1 MKRRDSYLR
10 PRYARAADANPAH
23 GKGAGA
29 RARDADDGVKV
40 TMVELLFDLVF
51 VFAVTQLSHT
61 LLADLGWHNAARVAI
76 LLIAVWSVWLYTA
89 WVTNWL
95 DPERV
100 PVRLFL
106 FAMMLVGLVMSASI
120 PQAFAEHAR
129 VFAGAYVTMQLARAG
144 FLLWALRRERANL
157 ARNAQRILVWELARG
172 AIWLAGGWSDPDTR
186 LACWSAAIALG
197 FIMPWINFWVP
208 GMGRSEVGDWDIDGR
223 HVAERCGLFVIIA
236 LGESLL
242 ITGATFSQIAW
253 NAGALWGFAAAAVGS
268 LALWW
273 IYFDRGA
280 EHAAEV
286 IASAQNPGATA
297 RAAYTAIHLLIVAG
311 IIVCAVAD
319 EEVLARPAHAGP
331 AAATAILLGPAL
343 FLLGTA
349 LFKWVVY
356 ERKWPPLSHVLGLL
370 LLLAL
375 VPAAALHWLSALGLG
390 IATTGVLLF
399 VLAWEYAAL
408 RN

>member
-1 MKRRDSYLR
+1 MNRPNSYLR
-10 PRYARAADANPAH
+10 P
-23 GKGAGA
+23 KGNHDSG
-29 RARDADDGVKV
+29 KV

-51 VFAVTQLSHT
+51 VFAVTQLSHA
-61 LLADLGWHNAARVAI
+61 LLAELSWQNALRVSI
-76 LLIAVWSVWLYTA
+76 MLVAVWSVWLYMA

-95 DPERV
+95 DPDRV
-100 PVRLFL
+100 PVRMFL

-120 PQAFAEHAR
+120 PKAFAEYGGA
-129 VFAGAYVTMQLARAG
+129 FAGTYAVMQIARSG
-144 FLLWALRRERANL
+144 CFSWALRRERANL
-157 ARNAQRILVWELARG
+157 ARNAQRIFAWELFRG
-172 AIWLAGGWSDPDTR
+172 LIWLIGGWADPDTR
-186 LACWSAAIALG
+186 LVWWSVAIVFG
-197 FIMPWINFWVP
+197 FIAPWIGFWVP
-208 GMGRSEVGDWDIDGR
+208 GMGRSHVTDWDINGR

-242 ITGATFSQIAW
+242 ITGATFSQVPWSATTMW
-253 NAGALWGFAAAAVGS
+253 AFAAAAVGS

-286 IASAQNPGATA
+286 ISGSATPGATA
-297 RAAYTAIHLLIVAG
+297 RAAYTVIHLLIVAG

-319 EEVLARPAHAGP
+319 EEILARPAHAG
-331 AAATAILLGPAL
+331 AAATTVILLGPAL
-343 FLLGTA
+343 FLVGTA

-356 ERKWPPLSHVLGLL
+356 ERKWPPFSHALGLL

-375 VPAAALHWLSALGLG
+375 LPVTMLHALSALGLG
-390 IATTGVLLF
+390 IATTLVLLF

-408 RN
+408 NRT

>member
-1 MKRRDSYLR
+1 MKGRYSYLR
-10 PRYARAADANPAH
+10 A
-23 GKGAGA
+23 KGAHDSA
-29 RARDADDGVKV
+29 KV

-61 LLADLGWHNAARVAI
+61 LLAGLNWQNASHVGI
-76 LLIAVWSVWLYTA
+76 LLVAVWSVWLYTA

-95 DPERV
+95 DPDRV

-120 PQAFAEHAR
+120 PKAFAEHGQ
-129 VFAGAYVTMQLARAG
+129 VFAGAYVAMQLARSG
-144 FLLWALRRERANL
+144 FFAWALRHERENL
-157 ARNAQRILVWELARG
+157 ARNAQRLFVWELVRG
-172 AIWLAGGWSDPDTR
+172 LIWLIGGWADPDTR
-186 LACWSAAIALG
+186 LSCWSAAIVLG
-197 FIMPWINFWVP
+197 FIAPWINFWVP
-208 GMGRSEVGDWDIDGR
+208 GMGRSSVTDWDVDGR
-223 HVAERCGLFVIIA
+223 HVSERCGLFVIIA

-242 ITGATFSQIAW
+242 ITGATFSGVPWSAATLQA
-253 NAGALWGFAAAAVGS
+253 FAAAAVGS

-280 EHAAEV
+280 EHAAQV
-286 IASAQNPGATA
+286 ISRSKNPGETA

-319 EEVLARPAHAGP
+319 EEVLARPAHATP
-331 AAATAILLGPAL
+331 VAITVILLGPAL
-343 FLLGTA
+343 FLIGTA

-356 ERKWPPLSHVLGLL
+356 ERKWPPFSHAMGLL

-375 VPAAALHWLSALGLG
+375 APAAGLSWLSALGLG
-390 IATTGVLLF
+390 TATTCVLLI
-399 VLAWEYAAL
+399 VLVWEYVAL
-408 RN
+408 NRK

>member
-1 MKRRDSYLR
+1 MKKRPSYLR
-10 PRYARAADANPAH
+10 P
-23 GKGAGA
+23 KGAHDGA
-29 RARDADDGVKV
+29 KV

-61 LLADLGWHNAARVAI
+61 LLAELSWQNASRVGV
-76 LLIAVWSVWLYTA
+76 LMVAVWGVWLYTA

-95 DPERV
+95 DPDRV

-120 PQAFAEHAR
+120 SKAFAEYGRA
-129 VFAGAYVTMQLARAG
+129 FASAYVTMQVARAG
-144 FLLWALRRERANL
+144 FLCWALRHERANL
-157 ARNAQRILVWELARG
+157 ARNAQRILAWELFRG
-172 AIWLAGGWSDPDTR
+172 AIWLAGGWAGAEAR

-197 FIMPWINFWVP
+197 FIAPWVNFWVP
-208 GMGRSEVGDWDIDGR
+208 GMGKSAVTDWDVDGR

-242 ITGATFSQIAW
+242 ITGATFSQVPWSAST
-253 NAGALWGFAAAAVGS
+253 LWAFAAAAVGS

-286 IASAQNPGATA
+286 ISRSETPGETA
-297 RAAYTAIHLLIVAG
+297 RAAYTFIHLLIVAG

-319 EEVLARPAHAGP
+319 EEILARPAHAS
-331 AAATAILLGPAL
+331 AAAITVILLGPAL
-343 FLLGTA
+343 FLFGTA

-356 ERKWPPLSHVLGLL
+356 ARKWPPLSHFLGLL

-375 VPAAALHWLSALGLG
+375 IPVATLHWLSALGLG
-390 IATTGVLLF
+390 VATTSVLLF
-399 VLAWEYAAL
+399 VLAWEYLAL
-408 RN
+408 NRA

>member
-1 MKRRDSYLR
+1 
-10 PRYARAADANPAH
+10 
-23 GKGAGA
+23 
-29 RARDADDGVKV
+29 
-40 TMVELLFDLVF
+40 MVELLFDLVF

-61 LLADLGWHNAARVAI
+61 LLAELAWENAARVGI
-76 LLIAVWSVWLYTA
+76 LLVAVWSVWLYTA

-120 PQAFAEHAR
+120 PKAFAEYGR
-129 VFAGAYVTMQLARAG
+129 VFAAAYVTMQVARAG
-144 FLLWALRRERANL
+144 FLAWALRHERANL
-157 ARNAQRILVWELARG
+157 ARNAQRILAWELLRG
-172 AIWLAGGWSDPDTR
+172 AIWLIGGWAGPDTR
-186 LACWSAAIALG
+186 LACWSAAIVLG

-208 GMGRSEVGDWDIDGR
+208 GMGKSEVTDWDIEGR
-223 HVAERCGLFVIIA
+223 HVSERCGLFVIIA

-242 ITGATFSQIAW
+242 ITGATFSQVPWSA
-253 NAGALWGFAAAAVGS
+253 ATLWAFAAAAVGS

-286 IASAQNPGATA
+286 ISRSANPGERA

-319 EEVLARPAHAGP
+319 EEILARPAHASS
-331 AAATAILLGPAL
+331 AAITVILLGPAL
-343 FLLGTA
+343 FLIGTT

-356 ERKWPPLSHVLGLL
+356 DRRWPPLSHSLGLL

-375 VPAAALHWLSALGLG
+375 VPVAMLHWLPALGLG
-390 IATTGVLLF
+390 IATTCVLLF

-408 RN
+408 RRN

>member
-1 MKRRDSYLR
+1 MNKRRSYLR
-10 PRYARAADANPAH
+10 PKD
-23 GKGAGA
+23 
-29 RARDADDGVKV
+29 ARDGAKV

-61 LLADLGWHNAARVAI
+61 LLAQLSWENASRVGI
-76 LLIAVWSVWLYTA
+76 LMVAVWSVWLYTA

-95 DPERV
+95 DPDRV

-120 PQAFAEHAR
+120 PKAYAEYGQ
-129 VFAGAYVTMQLARAG
+129 VFAVTYVTMQLARSG
-144 FLLWALRRERANL
+144 FLAWALRRERAGL
-157 ARNAQRILVWELARG
+157 ARNAQRLLAWELFRG
-172 AIWLAGGWSDPDTR
+172 AIWLAGGWAGPEAR
-186 LACWSAAIALG
+186 LACWGAAIALG
-197 FIMPWINFWVP
+197 FIAPWINFWVP
-208 GMGRSEVGDWDIDGR
+208 GMGKSDVTDWEIDGR

-242 ITGATFSQIAW
+242 ITGATFSQVPWSAST
-253 NAGALWGFAAAAVGS
+253 LWGFAAAAVGS

-280 EHAAEV
+280 EHAAQV
-286 IASAQNPGATA
+286 ISSSKNPGEKA

-319 EEVLARPAHAGP
+319 EEILARPALLSP
-331 AAATAILLGPAL
+331 AAITVTLLGPAL
-343 FLLGTA
+343 FLIGTM

-356 ERKWPPLSHVLGLL
+356 ERRWPPLSHGLGLL

-375 VPAAALHWLSALGLG
+375 IPAAMLHWLSALGLG
-390 IATTGVLLF
+390 IATTSILLL

-408 RN
+408 N

>member
-1 MKRRDSYLR
+1 MTVRRSYLR
-10 PRYARAADANPAH
+10 P
-23 GKGAGA
+23 KGAHDGA
-29 RARDADDGVKV
+29 KV

-61 LLADLGWHNAARVAI
+61 LLAELGWQNAARVGV
-76 LLIAVWSVWLYTA
+76 LMVAVWGVWLYTA

-95 DPERV
+95 DPDRV

-120 PQAFAEHAR
+120 PKAFAEFGRA
-129 VFAGAYVTMQLARAG
+129 FACTYVTMQLARSG
-144 FLLWALRRERANL
+144 FFLWALRHERRNL
-157 ARNAQRILVWELARG
+157 ARNAQRLFAWELCRG
-172 AIWLAGGWSDPDTR
+172 VIWLIGAWADPDLR
-186 LACWSAAIALG
+186 LAWWGAAIALG
-197 FIMPWINFWVP
+197 FLAPWINYWVP
-208 GMGRSEVGDWDIDGR
+208 GMGRSAVTDWDIDGR

-242 ITGATFSQIAW
+242 ITGSTFSQLAW
-253 NAGALWGFAAAAVGS
+253 GAASVSAFAAAAVGS

-280 EHAAEV
+280 EYAAQV
-286 IASAQNPGATA
+286 ISRSENPGEKA
-297 RAAYTAIHLLIVAG
+297 RAAYTVIHLLIVAG

-319 EEVLARPAHAGP
+319 EEILARPAHVST
-331 AAATAILLGPAL
+331 AAITVILLGPAL
-343 FLLGTA
+343 FLFGTA

-356 ERKWPPLSHVLGLL
+356 ARKWPPLSHFLGLL

-375 VPAAALHWLSALGLG
+375 IPVAALHWLSALGLG
-390 IATTGVLLF
+390 IATTSVLLF
-399 VLAWEYAAL
+399 VLAWEYLAL
-408 RN
+408 NRA

>member
-1 MKRRDSYLR
+1 MKQPNSYLR
-10 PRYARAADANPAH
+10 PKSAN
-23 GKGAGA
+23 
-29 RARDADDGVKV
+29 DGGVHDSGKV

-51 VFAVTQLSHT
+51 VFAITQLSHT
-61 LLADLGWHNAARVAI
+61 LLARLGWLNAAQVGI
-76 LLIAVWSVWLYTA
+76 LLVAVWSVWLYTA

-95 DPERV
+95 DPDRV

-106 FAMMLVGLVMSASI
+106 FAMLLVGLVMSASI
-120 PQAFAEHAR
+120 PAAFAEHGRA
-129 VFAGAYVTMQLARAG
+129 FAGAYVSMQLARSG
-144 FLLWALRRERANL
+144 FFLWALRHERENL
-157 ARNAQRILVWELARG
+157 MRNARRLFAWELFRG
-172 AIWLAGGWSDPDTR
+172 SIWLIGGWSGPDAR
-186 LACWSAAIALG
+186 LAWWSAAIALG
-197 FIMPWINFWVP
+197 FIAPWINFWVP
-208 GMGRSEVGDWDIDGR
+208 GMGRSEVADWDINGR

-242 ITGATFSQIAW
+242 ITGATFSQAQW
-253 NAGALWGFAAAAVGS
+253 NASTLWAFAATAVGS

-286 IASAQNPGATA
+286 ISRSENSGERA
-297 RAAYTAIHLLIVAG
+297 RAAYTVIHLLIVAG

-319 EEVLARPAHAGP
+319 EEILAHPAHA
-331 AAATAILLGPAL
+331 TAEAISVILLGPAL

-356 ERKWPPLSHVLGLL
+356 ERKWPPFSHFLGLL

-390 IATTGVLLF
+390 IATTSVLLI

-408 RN
+408 NKN